1 MPTHEEHLAGI
12 EEATGRVRTLK
23 ARFNSV
29 ENDWCEAAKQLQ
41 RVHDIRQKW
50 IDEHG
55 SAPSDLVI
63 QPLLQSSQKLY
74 IRKAREYLAVSREMT
89 ALITQRDMQMSMGR
103 MRNVNG
109 RRTES
114 ACGSNGLLELKPR
127 TVKGEKK
134 LIAKDEKKKKKKKL
148 SVGNKKKKKLSV
160 KDKRKLSVK
169 RQEEAQRQRQEE
181 AQRQRQEEAQ
191 RQEQARAKA
200 RARERRDAEQRQERA
215 RQEQA
220 RRQAHARQEEKT
232 RREREQAQQDSR
244 KRQREQTEQEARKR
258 QKPQP
263 HRFQPPEH
271 NTTAPTTP
279 YGTLTTAQATLEW
292 RTRFLATW
300 PAPFYRTLQA
310 FPAPPPIPCSTPQ
323 CCTRTGTQRIL
334 KICDKS
340 LRETFKTLSKEE
352 LRIQRVKWH
361 PDRFSACPEPHREAY
376 KGMAGEVFVV
386 VNEVYEKKMSGLSC
400 G

>member
-55 SAPSDLVI
+55 SAPSDPVI

-134 LIAKDEKKKKKKKL
+134 LIAKDEKKKKKKKKL

-169 RQEEAQRQRQEE
+169 DKRKLSVKDKKKLS
-181 AQRQRQEEAQ
+181 
-191 RQEQARAKA
+191 AKNKL
-200 RARERRDAEQRQERA
+200 EPKPG
-215 RQEQA
+215 
-220 RRQAHARQEEKT
+220 HARDEMQSSGKRELVKSRPGVKHTPDKKKRPEESASKPNRT
-232 RREREQAQQDSR
+232 HESDSASKLSR
-244 KRQREQTEQEARKR
+244 KPGSGRNPSLIASNPLSTT
-258 QKPQP
+258 PP
-263 HRFQPPEH
+263 PLQPPTEPSPPH
-271 NTTAPTTP
+271 KQPSN
-279 YGTLTTAQATLEW
+279 GE
-292 RTRFLATW
+292 
-300 PAPFYRTLQA
+300 PA
-310 FPAPPPIPCSTPQ
+310 S
-323 CCTRTGTQRIL
+323 
-334 KICDKS
+334 
-340 LRETFKTLSKEE
+340 
-352 LRIQRVKWH
+352 
-361 PDRFSACPEPHREAY
+361 
-376 KGMAGEVFVV
+376 
-386 VNEVYEKKMSGLSC
+386 
-400 G
+400 